1 MILFLYNIIFF
12 LEISKIKTLENI
24 KKEHKLDEIKF
35 DSIRE
40 YSEKIVKELM
50 NNVENTG
57 DERRGTDKK
66 KKFLD
71 K

>member
-1 MILFLYNIIFF
+1 MILIFYNIIFI
-12 LEISKIKTLENI
+12 EISKIKTLENI
-24 KKEHKLDEIKF
+24 KKEHKLDEIKL

-57 DERRGTDKK
+57 DEKRGTDKK